1 MDNEL
6 RARIE
11 ELERRVVALEQAAG
25 GTMPAAAAAQAM
37 TSAALP
43 STVPMLNASVMQ
55 VAAQDVASPTE
66 PVSVPPTAP
75 PTRPPAGRAGT
86 TGSLPEF
93 LSREAARR
101 QDAAKPGTVDMTFE
115 EFVATR
121 QARAGEGQSSVPH
134 AARSVKPRTALDIES
149 LVGGHWFAIAGG
161 LVVLLG
167 LVFFFQFAIREGW
180 IQKISPAMR
189 CGMGG
194 MLGLGFLATGEFLK
208 RKLNAW
214 AAVGVSGA
222 GVGALFISTL
232 VAYSGFGLLS
242 PTAAL
247 VLIAASAAIG
257 IVQSLRLNVLAV
269 AHIALG
275 GAAFAPLLL
284 HTAQPNVNPLSAYYL
299 VLLVTGLLLA
309 AIRGGTFGTL
319 RWTSSAS
326 VMLTGAVCALQSSAI
341 PWVWAV
347 FAGVCGALMH
357 VEQAYSGAR
366 LDAKE
371 NLDGEQA
378 TDGPRPS
385 IVARMNTNLGE
396 GVNLVLLFVAT
407 LWAVTL
413 ATLMMN
419 TDATG
424 PQWLPSA
431 AAGVATLIGAFMLAG
446 SATSLRDMP
455 STRKG
460 LIAISEL
467 TQTGALLIAT
477 VALAL
482 SNQVQLIA
490 WLTLG
495 AAAIVAG
502 RSINWRPLR
511 VFGAVLGL
519 IASGRLLVYEPAFGG
534 LFSGGVVFHGLVLTS
549 WTWLMVAASV
559 LWVLVGLSVKRNAD
573 ETHAQLGV
581 AAGLFGLLHLSA
593 AVLNVRAE
601 PAAVMTYW
609 IVLSAALLAASKPL
623 RAIMP
628 KVAVLTMM
636 LFVSLR
642 LCLFEPW
649 SGQLVTGG
657 TEFHGLVLTTWTWLM
672 AAAAVIWVLLGLSLT
687 SKRLEVATALL
698 GTLGVGHL
706 AASVLNSQTESASL
720 MWYWMAMGAA
730 LLAARKPLRAMLP
743 EASSLLVAMA
753 AMLAWAVAYVFSG
766 WDESNAPVLM
776 HPGLLGGLLNTA
788 LLCAGFWLCRGYAEA
803 KSGKDQLALVT
814 GLVALGLALMVTSL
828 EVARSAAILTSDG
841 TMRTAAVS
849 IWWGVVALGLLV
861 GGTVLHSAFARRAG
875 LALLSIATAKAILL
889 DTREVTAGWRAI
901 TVLVLGGLMLGVGV
915 AYARIGKALDAEK
928 KGEDMH

>member
-1 MDNEL
+1 MV
-6 RARIE
+6 
-11 ELERRVVALEQAAG
+11 ER
-25 GTMPAAAAAQAM
+25 AAARPD
-37 TSAALP
+37 AL
-43 STVPMLNASVMQ
+43 
-55 VAAQDVASPTE
+55 
-66 PVSVPPTAP
+66 
-75 PTRPPAGRAGT
+75 
-86 TGSLPEF
+86 GSLPEF
-93 LSREAARR
+93 LSRDAARSEPG
-101 QDAAKPGTVDMTFE
+101 KPGTVDMTLE
-115 EFVATR
+115 EFIAARHATFEPTQPEPTRREAQSEATARATR
-121 QARAGEGQSSVPH
+121 
-134 AARSVKPRTALDIES
+134 RTALDVES
-149 LVGGHWFAIAGG
+149 LVGGNWFAIAGG
-161 LVVLLG
+161 FVVLLG

-180 IQKISPAMR
+180 VQRISPAMR

-194 MLGLGFLATGEFLK
+194 MLGLGLLATGELLK

-232 VAYSGFGLLS
+232 VAYTGFHLLS
-242 PTAAL
+242 PAAA
-247 VLIAASAAIG
+247 VALIAASAALG
-257 IVQSLRLNVLAV
+257 IVQSLRLNLIAV
-269 AHIALG
+269 AHIALV
-275 GAAFAPLLL
+275 GAAAAPLMIE
-284 HTAQPNVNPLSAYYL
+284 TPQPNVNPLSAYYL

-309 AIRGGTFGTL
+309 ALRAATFGSL
-319 RWTSSAS
+319 RWTVSGA
-326 VMLTGAVCALQSSAI
+326 VMLTGGACAFQPSAI
-341 PWVWAV
+341 AWLWAL
-347 FAGVCGALMH
+347 FAGVCGAAIH
-357 VEQAYSGAR
+357 VETAYSAAR
-366 LDAKE
+366 RDALDGLDAE
-371 NLDGEQA
+371 PA
-378 TDGPRPS
+378 TDAPRP
-385 IVARMNTNLGE
+385 TLGDRINASPVE

-407 LWAVTL
+407 LWSVTV
-413 ATLMMN
+413 ATLLMN
-419 TDATG
+419 RNATG

-431 AAGVATLIGAFMLAG
+431 AAGVATLLGAFVLAG
-446 SATSLRDMP
+446 SATSLREMP
-455 STRKG
+455 STLKG
-460 LIAISEL
+460 LIGVCEL
-467 TQTGALLIAT
+467 AQTAALLVAT

-482 SNQVQLIA
+482 SNEVQLIA

-502 RSINWRPLR
+502 RSIDWRPLR

-593 AVLNVRAE
+593 AVLNMRAD

-672 AAAAVIWVLLGLSLT
+672 AAAAVIWGLLGLSLT

-720 MWYWMAMGAA
+720 MWYWMGLGAA
-730 LLAARKPLRAMLP
+730 LLVARKPLRAMLP

-766 WDESNAPVLM
+766 WDESHAPVLM

-788 LLCAGFWLCRGYAEA
+788 LLCAGFWCCRAYAEVM
-803 KSGKDQLALVT
+803 KGRNQLAVVT
-814 GLVALGLALMVTSL
+814 GMVALVLGLLVTSL

-861 GGTVLHSAFARRAG
+861 GGTVMHSAFARRAG
-875 LALLSIATAKAILL
+875 LALLSIATAKAIVM
-889 DTREVTAGWRAI
+889 DTSEVTAGWRAI

-915 AYARIGKALDAEK
+915 AYARIGKTLGTVQK
-928 KGEDMH
+928 VEDTH

>member
-11 ELERRVVALEQAAG
+11 ELERRVGVLEQAAG
-25 GTMPAAAAAQAM
+25 GTLPVAAAALAVKNAAPS
-37 TSAALP
+37 SA
-43 STVPMLNASVMQ
+43 VPMLNATVMQ
-55 VAAQDVASPTE
+55 MAAQDVALPTA
-66 PVSVPPTAP
+66 PSSAPPTTPPTAP
-75 PTRPPAGRAGT
+75 PTRPSVGHADAP
-86 TGSLPEF
+86 GSLPEF
-93 LSREAARR
+93 LAREAARR
-101 QDAAKPGTVDMTFE
+101 QEAAKPGTVDMTFE
-115 EFVATR
+115 ELVAAR
-121 QARAGEGQSSVPH
+121 QVRAGERGEGQSSVPH
-134 AARSVKPRTALDIES
+134 AARSAKPRTALDIES

-232 VAYSGFGLLS
+232 VAYGTFHLLS

-357 VEQAYSGAR
+357 AEQAYSAAR

-396 GVNLVLLFVAT
+396 GINLVLLFVAT

-413 ATLMMN
+413 ATAMMR

-502 RSINWRPLR
+502 RSIDWRPLR

-519 IASGRLLVYEPAFGG
+519 IASARLMLYEPLFGG
-534 LFSGGVVFHGLVLTS
+534 LFSGGVNFHGLVLTS
-549 WTWLMVAASV
+549 WTWLMVAAAV
-559 LWVLVGLSVKRNAD
+559 LWVLVGVSAKPKLPRKFA
-573 ETHAQLGV
+573 GIGI
-581 AAGLFGLLHLSA
+581 AAGVFGVVQLA
-593 AVLNVRAE
+593 G
-601 PAAVMTYW
+601 
-609 IVLSAALLAASKPL
+609 AALNARVETP
-623 RAIMP
+623 
-628 KVAVLTMM
+628 
-636 LFVSLR
+636 
-642 LCLFEPW
+642 
-649 SGQLVTGG
+649 
-657 TEFHGLVLTTWTWLM
+657 
-672 AAAAVIWVLLGLSLT
+672 
-687 SKRLEVATALL
+687 
-698 GTLGVGHL
+698 
-706 AASVLNSQTESASL
+706 SL
-720 MWYWMAMGAA
+720 MWYWMVLAA
-730 LLAARKPLRAMLP
+730 LVLAARKPLRAMLP

-753 AMLAWAVAYVFSG
+753 AMLAWAVAYVFGG
-766 WDESNAPVLM
+766 WDESRAPVLM

-788 LLCAGFWLCRGYAEA
+788 LLCAGFWLCRAYAES

-814 GLVALGLALMVTSL
+814 GLVALGLGLMVTSL

-875 LALLSIATAKAILL
+875 LALLSIATAKAILM

-901 TVLVLGGLMLGVGV
+901 TVLLLGGLMLGVGV
-915 AYARIGKALDAEK
+915 AYARIGKMLDAEK
-928 KGEDMH
+928 KGEDMR